1 MKIDVAKQEAYW
13 RKGAEED
20 WEVGADLVKRRKT
33 RHGLFFIHLA
43 IEKLL
48 KAHVCRATKEFAPK
62 IHSLSRLAELSGL
75 PFCREQLGF
84 LVVLNRFCLAG
95 RYPRTREAP
104 PSAARAQAFVEEAE
118 GLKTWL
124 TDQL

>member
-1 MKIDVAKQEAYW
+1 MKIDVDRQVAYW

-20 WEVGADLVKRRKT
+20 WEVGADLVATRKT

-48 KAHVCRATKEFAPK
+48 KAHVCCVTKDVAPK

-75 PFCREQLGF
+75 PFSREQLGF
-84 LVVLNRFCLAG
+84 LLVLNRFCLAG
-95 RYPRTREAP
+95 RYPRTRETP
-104 PSAARAQAFVEEAE
+104 PSAARAQAFVKEAE